1 MAKKNFTE
9 DEQRL
14 LDEAVAIGRAMQ
26 HRFRPEPLYK
36 LTGTGYMQS
45 EGVTELARLK
55 EEAIRAKDVKAQFR
69 NLLHKLA

>member
-1 MAKKNFTE
+1 MAQKKFTE
-9 DEQRL
+9 EEQKL

-36 LTGTGYMQS
+36 LTGKGYMES

-55 EEAIRAKDVKAQFR
+55 EEAARAKGVAR
-69 NLLHKLA
+69 

>member
-1 MAKKNFTE
+1 MAQKKFTDE
-9 DEQRL
+9 EQRL

-36 LTGTGYMQS
+36 LTGKGYMQS

-55 EEAIRAKDVKAQFR
+55 EEAAREKGVAR
-69 NLLHKLA
+69 